1 MTDQEKL
8 VALTVERDNLK
19 RELKVMKMEA
29 DAWRERANSLA
40 RELERTQAELASY
53 Q

>member
-19 RELKVMKMEA
+19 RELKVMKTDA

>member
-1 MTDQEKL
+1 MTEQEELAAL
-8 VALTVERDNLK
+8 VIERDTLK

-40 RELERTQAELASY
+40 RELERTQTELASY